1 MSKRIIGLIMAALLT
16 SSAYADEASLK
27 KSIETVYP
35 KLKVQSI
42 TKTPYAGLYEVFLD
56 GQIIYTD
63 DKFSFLIAEGKV
75 IDPVSRRNLTGER
88 LDELNKVDLAS
99 LPLDQAIKV
108 VKGNGSRKLVVFSDP
123 DCPFCKRLEQRE
135 LVNIT
140 DVTIYT
146 FLFPLE
152 QLHPDAA
159 NKARAIWCSAD
170 KSKAWTDWVLNNQ
183 LPKAAGNCDTP
194 IEKIAALGRKLGVSS
209 TPTLI
214 LQDGKRILGA
224 YPAKEIDQALD
235 AAAKARK

>member
-1 MSKRIIGLIMAALLT
+1 MPTRIIGLIMAALLT

-27 KSIETVYP
+27 KAIETVYP

-75 IDPVSRRNLTGER
+75 IDPMSRRNLTGER
-88 LDELNKVDLAS
+88 LDELNKVDFAS

-170 KSKAWTDWVLNNQ
+170 KSKAWTDWVLNSQ
-183 LPKAAGNCDTP
+183 LPKAAVNCDAP
-194 IEKIAALGRKLGVSS
+194 IEKIAALGRKLGVTS

-235 AAAKARK
+235 AAAKTKK

>member
-1 MSKRIIGLIMAALLT
+1 MYKTMFGLIAAALLT
-16 SSAYADEASLK
+16 TNVLADEASLR
-27 KSIETVYP
+27 KSIEAAYP
-35 KLKVQSI
+35 KLKVQSV
-42 TKTPYAGLYEVFLD
+42 TKTPYSGLYEVFLD

-63 DKFSFLIAEGKV
+63 DKFSFLIVEGKI
-75 IDPVSRRNLTGER
+75 IDPVSKRNLTGER
-88 LDELNKVDLAS
+88 LDDLNKVDFSA

-159 NKARAIWCSAD
+159 NKSKAIWCSAD
-170 KSKAWTDWVLNNQ
+170 RAKAWTDWVINNQ
-183 LPKAAGNCDTP
+183 LPKSGTACDTP
-194 IEKIAALGRKLGVSS
+194 VEKIASLGRKLGVSS

-214 LQDGKRILGA
+214 FSDGKRMLGA
-224 YPAKEIDQALD
+224 YPAKEIEQALNV
-235 AAAKARK
+235 ASKTKK

>member
-1 MSKRIIGLIMAALLT
+1 MSPRIISLIMAALFAT
-16 SSAYADEASLK
+16 SAYADEASLK
-27 KSIETVYP
+27 KAIETVYP

-75 IDPVSRRNLTGER
+75 IDPVSRRNLTEDR
-88 LDELNKVDLAS
+88 LDELNKVDFAS

-170 KSKAWTDWVLNNQ
+170 RAKAWTDWVLNNQ
-183 LPKAAGNCDTP
+183 MPKAATNCDTP
-194 IEKIAALGRKLGVSS
+194 IDKIAALGRKLGVSS

-224 YPAKEIDQALD
+224 YPAKEIEQALE
-235 AAAKARK
+235 AAAKTKK